1 MSKSQQLRQRE
12 VRGIQRLVGECQ
24 ELWYDVTSWR
34 TRMLAGLC
42 ELTGAAC
49 GISGESINASSGHVV
64 HQGAAVAWGLAPA
77 ALDLFLQFL
86 KRWNAYSISDLA
98 LERFL
103 QALKQ
108 PLMTAVQEQLLGTRE
123 WRCSELYNDYFRP
136 VAFEHRLI
144 SFVQLPRA
152 YRRCQSPAHQGLT
165 MYRLRGG
172 RPFGERELRIV
183 HHFHERCS
191 PLIGSALTAVAADP
205 LTELSPRAGQTLM
218 LLGAGE
224 SEKRA
229 AGLMGV
235 SKHTLHDYVKQL
247 HRHFGVSH
255 RRELLVRCRALM
267 ARAQALVHGDG
278 HALKNAVDTLPVRAR
293 ETLAFLL
300 QGIAVPDIARR
311 MQIRPNTVYTYVK
324 RVYADLEV
332 SSRAALFAR
341 CQGLDRTYQSSP

>member
-1 MSKSQQLRQRE
+1 M
-12 VRGIQRLVGECQ
+12 I
-24 ELWYDVTSWR
+24 
-34 TRMLAGLC
+34 AGLC
-42 ELTGAAC
+42 ELTGTAC
-49 GISGESINASSGHVV
+49 GISAESIDASTGPLIHHGPAVV
-64 HQGAAVAWGLAPA
+64 WGLTPA

-86 KRWNAYSISDLA
+86 SRWNACSISDLA

-103 QALKQ
+103 QGLKQ
-108 PLMTAVQEQLLGTRE
+108 PLMTAVQEQFLGTRE
-123 WRCSELYNDYFRP
+123 WRCSELYNEYFRP

-152 YRRCQSPAHQGLT
+152 SRQSRTPGFQGVTL
-165 MYRLRGG
+165 YRLRGG

-191 PLIGSALTAVAADP
+191 PLIGSALAALAADP
-205 LTELSPRAGQTLM
+205 LSELSPRAGQTLM
-218 LLGAGE
+218 LLGTGE

-229 AGLMGV
+229 AGVMGV

-267 ARAQALVHGDG
+267 ARAQALAHGNG
-278 HALKNAVDTLPVRAR
+278 HALKNAVDALPVRAR
-293 ETLAFLL
+293 ETLTFLL
-300 QGIAVPDIARR
+300 QGVAVPDIARR

-324 RVYADLEV
+324 RVYADLGV

>member
-1 MSKSQQLRQRE
+1 
-12 VRGIQRLVGECQ
+12 
-24 ELWYDVTSWR
+24 
-34 TRMLAGLC
+34 LC
-42 ELTGAAC
+42 GLTGAAC
-49 GISGESINASSGHVV
+49 GICGESINASTGHMR
-64 HQGAAVAWGLAPA
+64 HQGPAVAWGLTPA
-77 ALDLFLQFL
+77 ALDLFLQFDN
-86 KRWNAYSISDLA
+86 RWNAHSISDLA
-98 LERFL
+98 IERFFL
-103 QALKQ
+103 GLKQ
-108 PLMTAVQEQLLGTRE
+108 PLMTAVQEQFLGTRE
-123 WRCSELYNDYFRP
+123 WRRSELYNDYFRP

-144 SFVQLPRA
+144 SFVQLPQASRQS
-152 YRRCQSPAHQGLT
+152 RSPAHQGLT
-165 MYRLRGG
+165 LYRLRGG

-183 HHFHERCS
+183 HHFHQCCS

-229 AGLMGV
+229 AALLGV

-267 ARAQALVHGDG
+267 ARANALAHGDG
-278 HALKNAVDTLPVRAR
+278 HALRNAVDALPVRAR
-293 ETLAFLL
+293 ETLTFLM

-341 CQGLDRTYQSSP
+341 CQGLDRTYQSRPKAESTAW